1 MEATRLRGLP
11 ASRSAALPRGLA
23 RGRCR
28 VCCKGGGTEE
38 DPKSMSMFLM
48 EAIRERHR
56 VVYCREPSALLP
68 PTTTIEAQMNALQ
81 SNDWPEPNAGIQ
93 TAFMFAWPRHA
104 ESSMVLRYQ
113 RGVTRFPSILI
124 CAFGQVDLSMRRS
137 WSTSKWCDA
146 ATFSEDFRVGPYAPM
161 LHCNSWNVES
171 LQFLDN
177 AGLNAKQ
184 SVHVSNG
191 QHPECDCS
199 FTFHLRQ
206 VSSGKLKGFWMTCQ
220 VLPSTD
226 DNI

>member
-1 MEATRLRGLP
+1 MARRGGAAAVEATGLRGLP
-11 ASRSAALPRGLA
+11 ASRSAVLPRGLA

-104 ESSMVLRYQ
+104 ESSM
-113 RGVTRFPSILI
+113 
-124 CAFGQVDLSMRRS
+124 VDLSMRRS